1 MSNLMDPL
9 QNEVN
14 VDTFEGLL
22 VQSDDEQ
29 DYFWMEPLGEY
40 CGIVE
45 QKRRHDM
52 MRRTEFCCAR
62 ARENTPHFNH
72 PIHTTV
78 EEDPKAELVE
88 KKVLLSG

>member
-1 MSNLMDPL
+1 
-9 QNEVN
+9 
-14 VDTFEGLL
+14 
-22 VQSDDEQ
+22 
-29 DYFWMEPLGEY
+29 
-40 CGIVE
+40 
-45 QKRRHDM
+45 M

-88 KKVLLSG
+88 KKCCYLVELLYFAFNVTLTVVRRLFKIWHVYRRVTPS